1 MSTIDQYFEVIN
13 ERLQEENKQGI
24 NRADT
29 EQYLQEMS
37 LKYFREYEVEF
48 EKVKEEDKKNL
59 VLERVKGFYECLIQ
73 IASDDKFDSEFEK
86 TCWSSF
92 IAAHMTMGQCDVSS
106 FEYKSLFIH
115 EKENDTA
122 AEDFEQLKLAL
133 PFLLPIARY
142 YSPVLNFINQWSFVD
157 LSSSE
162 AINFLEL
169 MDELDLIYWPEDLL
183 WNRVNIFIH
192 CGYGK
197 KALEA
202 LKLYENLPKDKLRW
216 YHINDSQ
223 DIDEY
228 DQMTIDESRIQI
240 LYKLNRYSEVQK
252 YIEEYFVKYGQR
264 IQEEEAKWS
273 ELEKNIKN
281 SSDRSKIM
289 LYEMW
294 KQVRFMDQ
302 LDQYSIENI
311 RDNIGK
317 YLLPKS
323 QIKDSDLDLIKGL
336 DNERVLLLDDQVP
349 DMPGMLIR
357 EMNHAYFADIDGSWY
372 YPSGCSTGKHK
383 IIFKA
388 FSRDK
393 FDNELK
399 SILTT
404 NGLLDSFISTNGQDQ
419 LNHIAEEGGEWSKG
433 YIKVEV
439 PRHTSQ
445 FGRLIR
451 IFLDKR
457 FLDRGVSDLYLQEA
471 EDEQSLT
478 TNEIEYFKNGLPFNG
493 LIYRD
498 FPDAL
503 TKCIDGRAVAEYDF
517 TGNGEV
523 NSYKAYT
530 YRNNNEKLISE
541 SWRINSEGDKHI
553 EVETKN
559 GKIISYDE
567 NGIIESENNLS
578 SITYFFKDGKKQKVE
593 DDDEII
599 TYFKDGTIA
608 SRHMKNTKYEE
619 LFGKF
624 EYYKGWQDFNYYQLR
639 NDIHYP
645 YYTIR
650 FREDGSVKCEF
661 KNDEL
666 YGAYYVAYYENG
678 VQKLIS
684 INQENFR
691 FDKAGIEIP
700 LLDSENFDND
710 LIIKRKELR
719 KHLGIPEFNRKN
731 GSKLYFNT
739 QLGKL
744 DIAKISDGN
753 EIGYVNIIIIRCS
766 YTSFAKEN
774 RFDAGLKIAEF
785 FVDDEFKYIPWKN
798 LWSDSMREIHWLI
811 EDTSSFHEEL
821 YLSMDEMH
829 KFIEEKFSIV
839 DSQLLE
845 IPRSKTILLGEKKTF
860 RYANLTFQYDFHL
873 IDQLVEDVESLW
885 CEEYFG
891 NSSDLYVLDDIYLDP
906 EQIEVYYE
914 NWDLINHLFPGKYEL
929 KEGVYE
935 EISNLEIRV
944 NLNDNDKIEDIG
956 IVTHYRGE
964 PFTGVG
970 YWLNVNGS
978 ISEETEF
985 VNGLKHGAGKVYDF
999 DGNIIGEIRY
1009 AYDEFADESQE
1020 NEYYNHR
1027 YTKLLPIVE
1036 REVRNEELQ
1045 LRQVDLLISCRQY
1058 KKAREKLVIYH
1069 SMYPRSEESKE
1080 LENQILDELRKLDS
1094 LREKK

>member
-1 MSTIDQYFEVIN
+1 MASIDQYLEVIN
-13 ERLQEENKQGI
+13 DRFQEENKQGI

-59 VLERVKGFYECLIQ
+59 ALERVKGFYECLIQ
-73 IASDDKFDSEFEK
+73 IASDDKFDSQFEK

-92 IAAHMTMGQCDVSS
+92 IAAHMTMGQCDVWS
-106 FEYKSLFIH
+106 FEYKSLFIQQ
-115 EKENDTA
+115 KENDTV

-142 YSPVLNFINQWSFVD
+142 YSPVLNFAYRGWLND
-157 LSSSE
+157 LSASD
-162 AINFLEL
+162 ALNFLEL
-169 MDELDLIYWPEDLL
+169 MDELPSSYWPENLL
-183 WNRVNIFIH
+183 WYKVLTLMKY
-192 CGYGK
+192 GYGE

-202 LKLYENLPKDKLRW
+202 LKFYETLPKNKLRW
-216 YHINDSQ
+216 YYINNIQHRDKY
-223 DIDEY
+223 DEMIMDEIDE
-228 DQMTIDESRIQI
+228 MTFDKSRIKI
-240 LYKLNRYSEVQK
+240 LYKLNRYSEAQK
-252 YIEEYFVKYGQR
+252 YIEDYFVKYGQR
-264 IQEEEAKWS
+264 IQEKEAEWS
-273 ELEKNIKN
+273 DLEKNIEN
-281 SSDRSKIM
+281 SSDRSEIM
-289 LYEMW
+289 RYEI
-294 KQVRFMDQ
+294 QERVRFINQ
-302 LDQYSIENI
+302 NDQYSIENI
-311 RDNIGK
+311 RDNIGE

-323 QIKDSDLDLIKGL
+323 QFKDSDLDLIKGL
-336 DNERVLLLDDQVP
+336 DNERILLLDDQVP
-349 DMPGMLIR
+349 DMPGMLNG
-357 EMNHAYFADIDGSWY
+357 EMDHAYFADIDGSWY
-372 YPSGCSTGKHK
+372 YPSGCSTGKYK

-393 FDNELK
+393 FDNKLK
-399 SILTT
+399 SILTS

-419 LNHIAEEGGEWSKG
+419 LNHIAEEGGQWSKG

-457 FLDRGVSDLYLQEA
+457 FLDRGESDLYLQEA
-471 EDEQSLT
+471 EDEQSLAT
-478 TNEIEYFKNGLPFNG
+478 KENEYFKNGLPFNG

-517 TGNGEV
+517 TRNGEV

-599 TYFKDGTIA
+599 TYFKDGTIS

-619 LFGKF
+619 LFGKY
-624 EYYKGWQDFNYYQLR
+624 EYYKVQDFNYFNSRQLKD
-639 NDIHYP
+639 DIHHP
-645 YYTIR
+645 YCTIR

-678 VQKLIS
+678 AQKLIT

-691 FDKAGIEIP
+691 FDKDGIEIP
-700 LLDSENFDND
+700 LLDSENFDTD

-719 KHLGIPEFNRKN
+719 KHLGIPKFNRKN

-744 DIAKISDGN
+744 DIAKISDSN
-753 EIGYVNIIIIRCS
+753 KTGYVNVIIIRCS
-766 YTSFAKEN
+766 YTSFAEDN
-774 RFDAGLKIAEF
+774 GFGLKIAEF
-785 FVDDEFKYIPWKN
+785 FVDDEFKYIARKD
-798 LWSDSMREIHWLI
+798 LWRYRSEDIYWEI
-811 EDTSSFHEEL
+811 EDKRNFHEEL
-821 YLSMDEMH
+821 YLSLDEMH
-829 KFIEEKFSIV
+829 KFIEEKFSIL

-845 IPRSKTILLGEKKTF
+845 IPHSKPILLGEKKTF

-873 IDQLVEDVESLW
+873 IDQLVEEDESLW

-906 EQIEVYYE
+906 ERIEVYYE

-929 KEGVYE
+929 KDGVYE
-935 EISNLEIRV
+935 EISNLELRV
-944 NLNDNDKIEDIG
+944 NFDDNDEIEDIG
-956 IVTHYRGE
+956 IVTHYKGM

-970 YWLNVNGS
+970 YSLNVNGS
-978 ISEETEF
+978 ISIEVEF
-985 VNGLKHGAGKVYDF
+985 VNGLKHGAYKIYDL
-999 DGNIIGEIRY
+999 DGNILGEIRY
-1009 AYDEFADESQE
+1009 ADDEFADESQE
-1020 NEYYNHR
+1020 KEYFNLLYKQLSPIIESEGGHEKQQLIR
-1027 YTKLLPIVE
+1027 VKLLI
-1036 REVRNEELQ
+1036 Q
-1045 LRQVDLLISCRQY
+1045 CRRYQ
-1058 KKAREKLVIYH
+1058 KAREKLEIYH
-1069 SMYPRSEESKE
+1069 SIYPRSEESKE
-1080 LENQILDELRKLDS
+1080 LENQILD
-1094 LREKK
+1094 